1 MNIDDKLSEVFN
13 LEPIQGE
20 VITKDNEVIVPLDKA
35 IEYDC
40 EKSRN
45 NLHSL
50 LQSGQ
55 DALNYAIDIAKD
67 SENPRAFE
75 VVGNLMKNLADI
87 NHQLLDIHIKKQKM
101 TSKEPEK
108 LTGTITQN
116 NNTVFVGTSSDL
128 NRMIE
133 KMTKGDL

>member
-1 MNIDDKLSEVFN
+1 MNIDDKMNDIFDLK
-13 LEPIQGE
+13 PIQGE
-20 VITKDNEVIVPLDKA
+20 LITKNNEVIVPKDEA

-40 EKSRN
+40 DKTRN

-101 TSKEPEK
+101 STKEQEK
-108 LTGTITQN
+108 VAGNITQ

-128 NRMIE
+128 NKMIE